1 MQKILKSKLGFTLV
15 ELLVVLVIMS
25 ILLAIGVPIFNNVA
39 KNGRMKTCITTQRQ
53 IANQAKEYCID
64 VNYNDNFNYKIVSDG
79 KKGTIQE
86 HEMPLTNDQ
95 INELTAT
102 THNNDVLY
110 CPSCGTFYITVT
122 PNKTGMPDVKV
133 TCDGGND
140 GADSHKPEK

>member
-39 KNGRMKTCITTQRQ
+39 KNSRMKACISAQRQ

-64 VNYNDNFNYKIVSDG
+64 INYNKPFDYKIVSDG
-79 KKGTIQE
+79 KKGTIQQ
-86 HEMPLTNDQ
+86 HEMTLSNDQ

-110 CPSCGTFYITVT
+110 CPSCGTFYITVI
-122 PNKTGMPDVKV
+122 PNKTGIPDIKV

-140 GADSHKPEK
+140 GADFHKPEK